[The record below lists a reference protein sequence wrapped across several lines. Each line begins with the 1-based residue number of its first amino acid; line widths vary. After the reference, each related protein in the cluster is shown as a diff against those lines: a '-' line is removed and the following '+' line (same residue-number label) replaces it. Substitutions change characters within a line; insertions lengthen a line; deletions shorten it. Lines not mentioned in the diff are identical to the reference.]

1 MIAAGMVTRPA
12 IHPIPKSCRRR
23 RRRYDGSTRA
33 QDGRSRTRSSRN
45 KTKTRLCP
53 AATTTSN
60 AGPATNHSILL
71 TTLQADSPSS
81 SGIRTT
87 SNQTVPSTSCR
98 TATRH
103 HSSTNRTAAKP
114 INQSSST
121 SQAPMVR
128 IAFAQRSHR
137 SSRARRQELLLL
149 RRSFQFHARRQIP
162 AKPQPQCLPA
172 LIVLCSPF
180 PQDHRIPQP
189 GNQQGQGPKKKHKY
203 FYSAHIA
210 RQFYTQGP
218 ASPTRLDDGD
228 WVTGVPAPQ
237 LPYPTSTQT
246 KL

>member
-149 RRSFQFHARRQIP
+149 LRRSFQFHARRQIP
-162 AKPQPQCLPA
+162 AKPQCLPA
-172 LIVLCSPF
+172 CP
-180 PQDHRIPQP
+180 HRALLTIST
-189 GNQQGQGPKKKHKY
+189 GP
-203 FYSAHIA
+203 
-210 RQFYTQGP
+210 P
-218 ASPTRLDDGD
+218 DPPTR
-228 WVTGVPAPQ
+228 
-237 LPYPTSTQT
+237 
-246 KL
+246 